1 MKINSWKYKLQLYF
15 TFTRR
20 ERNGIL
26 VLIAFILCLQLTLLI
41 INFLPDPN
49 PLVIDEATKQKIL
62 EIQKQWKAEEQ
73 IDYKTNSTK
82 FNKAVITTSND
93 SLFEF
98 DPNKLTTS
106 EWQKL
111 GLSEKQSVAINK
123 WIFKCGGIKDVED
136 FKKIKVLYPD
146 QQERLLHYLRIEHQ
160 PNLKTSSKETSSSNV
175 TKPQYS
181 SSYSSRKRLSIELN
195 SADSILL
202 LDLPMIGEGR
212 ARAIVKYRNALG
224 GYYSMEQLHEIRQ
237 LPDSIYNIILP
248 YLTLD
253 TSLLRR
259 ININSLEIGFYHPYF
274 SKPIVN
280 AIVNYRKQHGNYQS
294 INQIMQIPLLDDKLY
309 RKIVPYLLVN

>member
-73 IDYKTNSTK
+73 IDYKTNSPK
-82 FNKAVITTSND
+82 FNKVAITNSND

-98 DPNKLTTS
+98 DPNKTTIS

-111 GLSEKQSVAINK
+111 GLSEKQSSAINK

-146 QQERLLHYLRIEHQ
+146 QLERLLHYLRIDNQ
-160 PNLKTSSKETSSSNV
+160 KNSNTNSKETSFNY
-175 TKPQYS
+175 TNKPKYS
-181 SSYSSRKRLSIELN
+181 STYSSKKRLSIEIN
-195 SADSILL
+195 SADSVLL

-212 ARAIVKYRNALG
+212 ARAIVKYRNSLG
-224 GYYSMEQLHEIRQ
+224 GYYSLEQLHEIRQ
-237 LPDSIYNIILP
+237 LPDSIYTIILP
-248 YLTLD
+248 YLKLD
-253 TSLLRR
+253 TTLVKRVD
-259 ININSLEIGFYHPYF
+259 INSLEIGFYHPYF
-274 SKPIVN
+274 SKPIVK
-280 AIVNYRKQHGNYQS
+280 AIVNFRKQHGNYES
-294 INQIMQIPLLDDKLY
+294 IEQIMKIPLLDDKLY
-309 RKIVPYLLVN
+309 RKIAPYLLVN